1 MSQQSC
7 CCRCGVVRH
16 TLKRLVITSFL
27 LPAQLMVTIG
37 ILIAQLINY
46 GTQHHSWG
54 WRVSL
59 AIAFI
64 PAFILFWGACVQSRI
79 GRAFHHACSPPLLAA
94 SCCVCDD
101 SLWSC
106 TRAASG

>member
-1 MSQQSC
+1 
-7 CCRCGVVRH
+7 
-16 TLKRLVITSFL
+16 
-27 LPAQLMVTIG
+27 MVTIG

-64 PAFILFWGACVQSRI
+64 PAFILFWGAPDRI
-79 GRAFHHACSPPLLAA
+79 AHWLAGSKRATSAQQTVCESCMPL
-94 SCCVCDD
+94 
-101 SLWSC
+101 
-106 TRAASG
+106 